1 MCKTFDLYEIFKTHV
16 LLMQEKVSLLSA
28 AGLVEGRVRT
38 MSVRMSR
45 SGELDQVCSPQ
56 GGSQ

>member
-1 MCKTFDLYEIFKTHV
+1 MFKTFDLYELFKTHV
-16 LLMQEKVSLLSA
+16 LLMQEKVGLLSA
-28 AGLVEGRVRT
+28 VGLVEGRVRT